1 MSKLFKFVTWLVAM
15 LVGIIVYNLIIGVF
29 GLKRA
34 VVTLIISI
42 LFAIYTSFQTQPE
55 DKEPHA

>member
-1 MSKLFKFVTWLVAM
+1 MFITWLVAV

-29 GLKRA
+29 GLKWA
-34 VVTLIISI
+34 VVTLIVSI